1 MLQTIRTRTQGWVA
15 WVIVALIS
23 IPFALWGIQSYLDVG
38 SEPVAATINGIEI
51 SNRDLDRR
59 VQETRIKLREQLGAS
74 YDLTAFDDQRLRT
87 EVLNNLIQDMLL
99 LDVTQQLGLRVSDQD
114 IQMQVLSEPA
124 FQKDGRF
131 HRETYERMLQLQG
144 LAPVQFE
151 AQLRQQMTGTQLI
164 RAVAGSEFVTRAE
177 LAQYQRFAQQ
187 QRELAYAQFHTAD
200 FANPTP
206 PDDAAISAFYTA
218 NTARFQTPEQIKLDY
233 ILLDASALTTQIA
246 ITDEELRQHYTAT
259 QARFIQPE
267 RRKISHLLLKVASD
281 ADETTANQ
289 VLNTINDIRARI
301 LAGEAFADLAKQFSA
316 DPGSA
321 AQGGSL
327 GDVEKG
333 VMVPAF
339 EQAAFALPVGEVSA
353 PVRTQF
359 GYHLIVVTAITPS
372 VTKGFD
378 DVREQLLVELR
389 KQRGDAQ
396 FYELGERLANLA
408 YESPDRL
415 EPAAEA
421 LGLTVQKSDWLART
435 GGTGILSQ
443 PKVLAAAFSE
453 EVLTEGRNSELIEP
467 ERDSLQAVV
476 VRVAEHRAA
485 DVKPLAEVRDEIIA
499 AIKAE
504 TASAATEAAASAA
517 AKQLREGADW
527 AAVLGTAKL
536 ETPGLVTRQTDKIPA
551 EVLETA
557 FTLPLPTE
565 GAVSVGTARL
575 AQGDMAV
582 VRLLRVQDGE
592 ITANAD
598 LKTAPEASMLAQ
610 VLARQMY
617 AEMLKD
623 MERRAE
629 IERTAP
635 RPEAQL

>member
-23 IPFALWGIQSYLDVG
+23 IPFALWGIQSYFDVG

-74 YDLTAFDDQRLRT
+74 YDLAAFDDQRLRT
-87 EVLNNLIQDMLL
+87 EVLNKLIQDMLL

-131 HRETYERMLQLQG
+131 DRETYERMLQLQG

-151 AQLRQQMTGTQLI
+151 AQVRQQMTSTQLI
-164 RAVAGSEFVTRAE
+164 RAVAGSEFVTRTE

-200 FANPTP
+200 FANATP
-206 PDDAAISAFYTA
+206 PDDAAISAFYTT
-218 NTARFQTPEQIKLDY
+218 NTARFQTPEQVKLDY

-246 ITDEELRQHYTAT
+246 ITDEELRQHYTTT

-267 RRKISHLLLKVASD
+267 RRKISHLLLKVANE
-281 ADETTANQ
+281 ADEATANQ
-289 VLNTINDIRARI
+289 TLTKLNEIRTRI
-301 LAGEAFADLAKQFSA
+301 LAGETFADLAKQFSA
-316 DPGSA
+316 DSGSA

-327 GDVEKG
+327 GEVEKG

-339 EQAAFALPVGEVSA
+339 EQAAFALPVGEVST

-378 DVREQLLVELR
+378 DVREQLLAELR

-499 AIKAE
+499 ALKAE

-527 AAVLGTAKL
+527 AAVLGNAKL

-575 AQGDMAV
+575 AQGDVAV

-592 ITANAD
+592 ITADAN
-598 LKTAPEASMLAQ
+598 LKTTPEAAMLTQ
-610 VLARQMY
+610 VLARQVY

-623 MERRAE
+623 MERRAD

-635 RPEAQL
+635 RSEDQL

>member
-23 IPFALWGIQSYLDVG
+23 IPFALWGIQSYFDVG

-59 VQETRIKLREQLGAS
+59 VQETRIKLREQLGNSDKFA
-74 YDLTAFDDQRLRT
+74 TFEDQRLRT
-87 EVLNNLIQDMLL
+87 EVLENLIQELL
-99 LDVTQQLGLRVSDQD
+99 LRDVTQQLGLRVSDQD
-114 IQMQVLSEPA
+114 VQLQILSEPA

-144 LAPVQFE
+144 LTPVQFE
-151 AQLRQQMTGTQLI
+151 AQVRQQMTGTQLI

-177 LAQYQRFAQQ
+177 FSQYQRLIQQ
-187 QRELAYAQFHTAD
+187 QRELVYTQFHTAD
-200 FANPTP
+200 FAPATP
-206 PDDAAISAFYTA
+206 PDDAASGAFYNT
-218 NTARFQTPEQIKLDY
+218 NTARFQTPEQVKLDY
-233 ILLDASALTTQIA
+233 ILLDASALATQTVIS
-246 ITDEELRQHYTAT
+246 DDELRQHYTDNP
-259 QARFIQPE
+259 ARFIQPE
-267 RRKISHLLLKVASD
+267 RRQISHLLLKVASD
-281 ADETTANQ
+281 ADDAAANE
-289 VLNTINDIRARI
+289 VLTKLNDIRARI

-316 DPGSA
+316 DAGSA

-359 GYHLIVVTAITPS
+359 GYHLIVVTAITPP
-372 VTKGFD
+372 VTKPFEE
-378 DVREQLLVELR
+378 VREQLLAELR
-389 KQRGDAQ
+389 KQRSDAQ

-499 AIKAE
+499 AINAE
-504 TASAATEAAASAA
+504 KSSAATEAAASAA

-527 AAVLGTAKL
+527 AAVLGNAKL
-536 ETPGLVTRQTDKIPA
+536 ETPGLVTRQADKIPA

-557 FTLPLPTE
+557 FTLPLPTD

-575 AQGDMAV
+575 AQGDVAV

-598 LKTAPEASMLAQ
+598 LKTTPEAAMLAQ

-623 MERRAE
+623 MKRRAD

-635 RPEAQL
+635 RSEEHF

>member
-38 SEPVAATINGIEI
+38 GESIAATVNGIEI
-51 SNRDLDRR
+51 SNRDLDQR
-59 VQETRIKLREQLGAS
+59 VQEARMKLRERLGARD
-74 YDLTAFDDQRLRT
+74 DLAAFNDQRLRT
-87 EVLNNLIQDMLL
+87 EVLNNLIQDLL
-99 LDVTQQLGLRVSDQD
+99 LRDVTQQLGLRVSDQD
-114 IQMQVLSEPA
+114 VQLQVLSEPA

-131 HRETYERMLQLQG
+131 EREIYERTLQLQG
-144 LAPVQFE
+144 LTPVQFE
-151 AQLRQQMTGTQLI
+151 AQVRQQMTGTQLI
-164 RAVAGSEFVTRAE
+164 RAIADSEFVTRAE
-177 LAQYQRFAQQ
+177 FSQYQRLIQQ
-187 QRELAYAQFHTAD
+187 QRELAYAEFHTAN
-200 FANPTP
+200 FANSTP
-206 PDDAAISAFYTA
+206 PDDAAINAFYTA
-218 NTARFQTPEQIKLDY
+218 NTARFQTPEQVKLDY
-233 ILLDASALTTQIA
+233 ILLDAGALTTQTVIS
-246 ITDEELRQHYTAT
+246 DDELRQHYNAN
-259 QARFIQPE
+259 QARFGQPE

-281 ADETTANQ
+281 ADEATANQ
-289 VLNTINDIRARI
+289 VLTKLNALRARI
-301 LAGEAFADLAKQFSA
+301 LAGEAFADLAKQFS
-316 DPGSA
+316 DDSGSA
-321 AQGGSL
+321 TQGGAL

-359 GYHLIVVTAITPS
+359 GYHLILVTAITPP

-378 DVREQLLVELR
+378 EVREQLLTELR
-389 KQRGDAQ
+389 KQRSDAQ
-396 FYELGERLANLA
+396 FYELGERLANLV

-421 LGLTVQKSDWLART
+421 LGLTVQKSDWLARS

-467 ERDSLQAVV
+467 ERDALQAVV

-499 AIKAE
+499 AINAE
-504 TASAATEAAASAA
+504 KASAATEAAANAA

-527 AAVLGTAKL
+527 ATVLGNAKL
-536 ETPGLVTRQTDKIPA
+536 ETPGLVTRQADNVPA
-551 EVLETA
+551 EVLKTA
-557 FTLPLPTE
+557 FTLPSPIE
-565 GAVSVGTARL
+565 GAISVGTARL

-582 VRLLRVQDGE
+582 VRLLRIQDGE

-598 LKTAPEASMLAQ
+598 LKTTPEVSMLAQ
-610 VLARQMY
+610 VLARQVY

-623 MERRAE
+623 MERRAD

-635 RPEAQL
+635 QSDEQF